1 MSAEKFEELR
11 TSLREGYVR
20 SIRKAEDCS
29 DNACVLL
36 SAIEE
41 KDVAKVRRL
50 ITRSKVCVNSKAHEM
65 GGWTALVA
73 AARDGLVNI
82 VKFLHQA
89 NADIDATND
98 DGQTAMILAAEG
110 GHLATVRYLVE
121 VAEANVDVVDNYGD
135 TALIYASRIDRFEV
149 VRYLVE
155 EAKANVF
162 HRGWKGMNV
171 FEWTEDVSEKLEGY
185 QEHEK
190 KTSSFLR
197 HNKLMVSVH

>member
-1 MSAEKFEELR
+1 MLTVSCGCFLMKHQ
-11 TSLREGYVR
+11 G
-20 SIRKAEDCS
+20 
-29 DNACVLL
+29 
-36 SAIEE
+36 

-155 EAKANVF
+155 EVITQHNTTQYNDSTKA
-162 HRGWKGMNV
+162 HTSIHIQR
-171 FEWTEDVSEKLEGY
+171 EHPYTSREKNTCLSDC
-185 QEHEK
+185 QSVIPSPPPK
-190 KTSSFLR
+190 KLHVYKFL
-197 HNKLMVSVH
+197 